1 MTAEYKRTRVSAFA
15 GAIAGVLATVA
26 SEAGANSD
34 ATFDCVIQPTEVV
47 ELSSSVSG
55 IIGSIEVDRS
65 DPVEE
70 GQVVAK
76 LQSDVEQA
84 QVELSKQ
91 RAGFD
96 GEIVSKRASLAFA
109 KRKQQR
115 TQKLFNKKAVPFH
128 VLDEAKTDAILAATE
143 LRNAE
148 QNKRMAE
155 LELERAQATLALRTV
170 RSPVSG
176 VVVERLK
183 SPGEFVEDKPILR
196 IAQLD
201 PLRVEVIV
209 PVGRFGTIS
218 TGMRAEVTPELVR
231 KRKYIAEVSIVDKV
245 VDAASGTFGVRLEL
259 PNPGNYIPG
268 GLRCSLT
275 FLD

>member
-1 MTAEYKRTRVSAFA
+1 MTAEYKLVVTS
-15 GAIAGVLATVA
+15 AIAGVLAALAGEA
-26 SEAGANSD
+26 SATSD

-47 ELSSSVSG
+47 ELSSPVPG
-55 IIGSIEVDRS
+55 IIDTIGVDRS
-65 DPVEE
+65 DPVKKD
-70 GQVVAK
+70 QVVAT
-76 LQSDVEQA
+76 LQSNVEQA
-84 QVELSKQ
+84 QVDLSKQ
-91 RAGFD
+91 RAGFE
-96 GEIVSKRASLAFA
+96 GEIESKRASLSFA
-109 KRKQQR
+109 RRSQQR

-143 LRNAE
+143 LRTAQE
-148 QNKRMAE
+148 NKRMAE

-209 PVGRFGTIS
+209 PVEKYGTIS
-218 TGMRAEVTPELVR
+218 TGMRAEVTPELAR

-259 PNPGNYIPG
+259 PNPGNFIPG

-275 FLD
+275 FFE

>member
-1 MTAEYKRTRVSAFA
+1 MAGLVAGWATAA
-15 GAIAGVLATVA
+15 GGNGGPTY
-26 SEAGANSD
+26 
-34 ATFDCVIQPTEVV
+34 DCVIQPTEVV
-47 ELSSSVSG
+47 ELSSSVPG
-55 IIGSIEVDRS
+55 IIDTIAVDRS
-65 DPVEE
+65 DPVEKD
-70 GQVVAK
+70 QVVAK

-84 QVELSKQ
+84 QVELSQQ
-91 RAGFD
+91 RAGFEA
-96 GEIVSKRASLAFA
+96 EIESKRAAAAF
-109 KRKQQR
+109 KRRNQKR
-115 TQKLFNKKAVPFH
+115 TQELYNKKAVPFH
-128 VLDEAKTDAILAATE
+128 VLDEAKTEAIQAATE
-143 LRNAE
+143 LRTAE

-155 LELERAQATLALRTV
+155 LELALAEAKLELRTV

-183 SPGEFVEDKPILR
+183 SPGEFIEDKPILR

-209 PVGRFGTIS
+209 PVGKFGTIKN
-218 TGMRAEVTPELVR
+218 GMRAEVTPELAK
-231 KRKYIAEVSIVDKV
+231 KRKYIAQVTIVDKV

-259 PNPGNYIPG
+259 PNPGNFIPG